1 MSTSFARRDQLLDIQ
16 RRAQSLWESLKVFE
30 VDAPVADAAAVPK
43 FICSFP
49 YPYMNGFLHVGH
61 AFTFSKT
68 EFATGYERLKGKNAL
83 FPFGFHCTGM
93 PIQACAN
100 KLKAELEQYGNPPNF
115 PVEEESSEN
124 TAMKSKVAA
133 KTGKAKRQWDIL
145 VQSGI
150 SESEIH
156 KFASALEWLR
166 FFPTE
171 GLKDVTAFGAKVD
184 WRRSFIT
191 TSVNPFYDSFIR
203 WQFNLL
209 KSIEKVKFGH
219 RYDLPCA
226 SPDEGKP

>member
-115 PVEEESSEN
+115 PVEEESSESKLEAEEN
-124 TAMKSKVAA
+124 LPFARSAFLMTCSPHPLSKSI
-133 KTGKAKRQWDIL
+133 RYRDE
-145 VQSGI
+145 VQSCREDW
-150 SESEIH
+150 ESEETVGYSGAERNQRIGDSQVCQRSGM
-156 KFASALEWLR
+156 ASFLPDRGTQGRHSLWRESGLEKKLHHHER
-166 FFPTE
+166 Q
-171 GLKDVTAFGAKVD
+171 
-184 WRRSFIT
+184 
-191 TSVNPFYDSFIR
+191 PF
-203 WQFNLL
+203 L
-209 KSIEKVKFGH
+209 
-219 RYDLPCA
+219 
-226 SPDEGKP
+226 